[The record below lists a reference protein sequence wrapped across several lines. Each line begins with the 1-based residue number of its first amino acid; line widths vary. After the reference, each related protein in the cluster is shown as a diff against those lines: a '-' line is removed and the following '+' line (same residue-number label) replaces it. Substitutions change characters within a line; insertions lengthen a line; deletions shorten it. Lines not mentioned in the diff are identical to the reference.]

1 MPFSKEDLHMIKGLR
16 ESKNY
21 SSRQFLRE
29 FPEKHWTRSGLD
41 KLLKK
46 ISVTGSVDRVIGSG
60 RRRSSRTEENVGLVG
75 DLILSQEDAPNTH
88 RSTRQISRETG
99 IHRSSVVRII
109 HKDLQLKCLKKK
121 PAHELTEANRLTR
134 LDRSRQ
140 LLRKYT
146 RHMVDFIFFTDEKL
160 FTVARPSNTQ
170 NDRLYVTR
178 ATKKKQ
184 VAANRLLRTRTHF
197 NKSVMV
203 SVAVSTLGRSHLV
216 FIDPGVKINGAYYRD
231 VLLSQ
236 HLLPVIR
243 NLAPEGFFVFQQDSA
258 PAHRARETIEM
269 LARETPDFIP
279 PTLWPPNSPDL
290 NPVDYKVWSVMQERV
305 YQTAIH
311 DVNDLKQRLLEV
323 WAALDQRIIDNAVAQ
338 WRQRLQACVQA
349 EGGHFEHLL

>member
-1 MPFSKEDLHMIKGLR
+1 
-16 ESKNY
+16 
-21 SSRQFLRE
+21 
-29 FPEKHWTRSGLD
+29 
-41 KLLKK
+41 
-46 ISVTGSVDRVIGSG
+46 
-60 RRRSSRTEENVGLVG
+60 
-75 DLILSQEDAPNTH
+75 
-88 RSTRQISRETG
+88 
-99 IHRSSVVRII
+99 
-109 HKDLQLKCLKKK
+109 
-121 PAHELTEANRLTR
+121 
-134 LDRSRQ
+134 
-140 LLRKYT
+140 
-146 RHMVDFIFFTDEKL
+146 MVDFIFFTDEKL
-160 FTVARPSNTQ
+160 FTIARLSNMQ
-170 NDRLYVTR
+170 NYRLYVTR
-178 ATKKKQ
+178 GTKKRQ

-197 NKSVMV
+197 SKSVMV

-236 HLLPVIR
+236 QLLPVIR
-243 NLAPEGFFVFQQDSA
+243 NLAPEEFFVFQQDSA

-269 LARETPDFIP
+269 LTRETPDFIP

-323 WAALDQRIIDNAVAQ
+323 WAGLDQRIIDNAVAQ